1 MKEKSVLLG
10 DSFGDKIIDKKTL
23 QIVRKKKGFYG
34 VIGIKLAYKQIKKQ
48 IYFKIISTNDRISR

>member
-10 DSFGDKIIDKKTL
+10 DSFGDKIIDKKL
-23 QIVRKKKGFYG
+23 CRLSEKKGFYG
-34 VIGIKLAYKQIKKQ
+34 VIGIKLAYKEIKKQ